1 MFRELNQKELEEWN
15 KLTPEQKEEEINN
28 KNVQIAVDVEIKL
41 EVFNKIVEEHK
52 FYQVSLFLER
62 NLIDNVNILGSTENE
77 SFFSINGIDD
87 KVSIKTN
94 ETKEF
99 EVGKPPY
106 VCKYIIKVSNVTY
119 GFLLDV

>member
-1 MFRELNQKELEEWN
+1 MVIILQCIK
-15 KLTPEQKEEEINN
+15 KKKINN
-28 KNVQIAVDVEIKL
+28 KNVQIAVDVEIKV
-41 EVFNKIVEEHK
+41 ESHNKYVEEHK
-52 FYQVSLFLER
+52 FYRGACFVDW

-99 EVGKPPY
+99 EVGKPPF
-106 VCKYIIKVSNVTY
+106 VGKYIIKVSNVTY
-119 GFLLDV
+119 GFLLDL